1 MNALP
6 AASPSSPVRRHVVH
20 QSVPKAAPALA
31 ARVHHDKRSSVH
43 GRSTIPGECQT
54 ALAGETGTSSALGPS
69 RRRRPVE
76 RDDDSSDGQSPDPDP
91 DHINSGRHGGGPATE
106 TVTSEARGRL
116 RPPSL
121 GRSDQ
126 AAAARSPG
134 RRIRGS
140 SGGAEPLGWIWI
152 ILPRTDPT
160 EQQPGDSSW
169 SESRQPPPSSVQSL
183 CSSGGRP
190 EPDLTQNMATAG
202 NEEPARRYEFKVR
215 SPNQDGPP
223 DRS

>member
-1 MNALP
+1 MVGQPSQVNARPPLP
-6 AASPSSPVRRHVVH
+6 ARPEPLR
-20 QSVPKAAPALA
+20 PW
-31 ARVHHDKRSSVH
+31 VHHVEDAQLSEMTTPQTVNLRTRTRTTS
-43 GRSTIPGECQT
+43 IP
-54 ALAGETGTSSALGPS
+54 
-69 RRRRPVE
+69 
-76 RDDDSSDGQSPDPDP
+76 DDT
-91 DHINSGRHGGGPATE
+91 GGGPATE